1 MAQRVAPHQDKELR
15 VHEETIVRAA
25 SALRDARR
33 TRNHK
38 SGGFL
43 DELRCECARPECRAT
58 VPAAAHVHRKR
69 PERFIVVPD
78 HTAGDTV
85 IAAADR
91 FFVVEPSRPP
101 SPLPERRSRYTLR
114 TALHRS
120 GVAR

>member
-1 MAQRVAPHQDKELR
+1 MAQRVAPHQDRELR
-15 VHEETIVRAA
+15 VHEEAIFRAA

-33 TRNHK
+33 ARNHN
-38 SGGFL
+38 SGDFL
-43 DELRCECARPECRAT
+43 DELRCECARAECRAT
-58 VPAAAHVHRKR
+58 VPSVAHVHRKR

-101 SPLPERRSRYTLR
+101 SPLPEGRSRYTSG
-114 TALHRS
+114 TALERS
-120 GVAR
+120 GVVR

>member
-1 MAQRVAPHQDKELR
+1 MAQRVAPRRNEELR
-15 VHEETIVRAA
+15 VSEEPIPRAA

-33 TRNHK
+33 MRNLK

-43 DELRCECARPECRAT
+43 DQLRCECALPECRAT
-58 VPAAAHVHRKR
+58 VPALALVHRKR
-69 PERFIVVPD
+69 SERFIVVPD

-101 SPLPERRSRYTLR
+101 SPLPEGRL
-114 TALHRS
+114 A
-120 GVAR
+120 